1 MADDVRCRAILVQ
14 ILRNSAQFSDARLL
28 FLCRCTK
35 FAAWRLGDT
44 LGLKRVVFLDAD
56 TLPLAPIDSL
66 IDHPSAFAA
75 APDAFPPDQFN
86 SGVFVL
92 TPSAARYAELVQWNA
107 ERGTAEGGDQCLLN
121 DFFGEWF
128 YASWDDKE
136 QGRLPWMMNVPAAS
150 HATYRTLM
158 RMQSRDE
165 PAVVHFVGGEA
176 KPWHLLVLRYQGREE
191 EIPVAVRRLQSA
203 WEQLYWLAKTPKVCA
218 GLSDAERAEM
228 RRLLDAV

>member
-1 MADDVRCRAILVQ
+1 M
-14 ILRNSAQFSDARLL
+14 
-28 FLCRCTK
+28 
-35 FAAWRLGDT
+35 LGDT

-191 EIPVAVRRLQSA
+191 EIPKGVRRLQSA

>member
-1 MADDVRCRAILVQ
+1 M
-14 ILRNSAQFSDARLL
+14 
-28 FLCRCTK
+28 
-35 FAAWRLGDT
+35 
-44 LGLKRVVFLDAD
+44 
-56 TLPLAPIDSL
+56 
-66 IDHPSAFAA
+66 
-75 APDAFPPDQFN
+75 
-86 SGVFVL
+86 L
-92 TPSAARYAELVQWNA
+92 TPSAARYAELVKWNA

-191 EIPVAVRRLQSA
+191 EIPKGVRRLQSA

>member
-1 MADDVRCRAILVQ
+1 
-14 ILRNSAQFSDARLL
+14 
-28 FLCRCTK
+28 
-35 FAAWRLGDT
+35 
-44 LGLKRVVFLDAD
+44 
-56 TLPLAPIDSL
+56 
-66 IDHPSAFAA
+66 
-75 APDAFPPDQFN
+75 
-86 SGVFVL
+86 
-92 TPSAARYAELVQWNA
+92 
-107 ERGTAEGGDQCLLN
+107 
-121 DFFGEWF
+121 
-128 YASWDDKE
+128 
-136 QGRLPWMMNVPAAS
+136 
-150 HATYRTLM
+150 M